1 MILFFH
7 RTDLDRII
15 PDYIVERPLA
25 YKMFED
31 ISKYVR
37 IIEASYKFVTFS

>member
-31 ISKYVR
+31 ILIYIQ
-37 IIEASYKFVTFS
+37 IIETS